1 MQDQSAVANTN
12 KVAANEVFR
21 ANFRVICYTY
31 TNLNIYARTGSAVV
45 SSISFLGALSAGL
58 LSFLSPCVLP
68 LVPPYLCFLA
78 GISLDELDDHG
89 GRAGWRPNGRVV
101 ALSFA
106 FVLGFATVFVALGAS
121 ASIIGKVVTAYFDTL
136 AIIAGLLIVI
146 LGLHFL
152 GVFRI
157 ELLFRE
163 ARFQSVRKPAGFL
176 GAYLVGLAFAFGWT
190 PCVGP
195 VLAAILM
202 VAGAEGAPAH
212 GAILLAAYALGI
224 GIPFMLAS
232 LFSGP
237 FRRLMARLR
246 RHMLAIEKVIGAGLV
261 LAGVLFS
268 TGAMPRISGWLLE
281 TFPAFGF
288 IG

>member
-1 MQDQSAVANTN
+1 M
-12 KVAANEVFR
+12 
-21 ANFRVICYTY
+21 I
-31 TNLNIYARTGSAVV
+31 
-45 SSISFLGALSAGL
+45 GALGAGL

-78 GISLDELDDHG
+78 GISLEDLTQKDN
-89 GRAGWRPNGRVV
+89 AQGWRQDWRVV
-101 ALSFA
+101 SLSFA

-121 ASIIGKVVTAYFDTL
+121 ASSLGKAFTAYFDTL
-136 AIIAGLLIVI
+136 AIIAGIVIVI

-157 ELLFRE
+157 GLLFRE
-163 ARFQSVRKPAGFL
+163 ARFQSVAKPAGFL
-176 GAYLVGLAFAFGWT
+176 GAYIVGLAFAFGWT

-202 VAGAEGAPAH
+202 VAGIEGSAAR
-212 GAILLAAYALGI
+212 GALLLGAYALGI

-237 FRRLMARLR
+237 FMRLMVRLR
-246 RHMLAIEKVIGAGLV
+246 GHMGAIEKVIGSALV
-261 LAGVLFS
+261 LTGVLFL
-268 TGAMPRISGWLLE
+268 TGGMPRIAGWLLE
-281 TFPAFGF
+281 TFPVFGS

>member
-1 MQDQSAVANTN
+1 V
-12 KVAANEVFR
+12 
-21 ANFRVICYTY
+21 
-31 TNLNIYARTGSAVV
+31 L
-45 SSISFLGALSAGL
+45 SSISLVGALGAGL

-78 GISLDELDDHG
+78 GVSLDELAAHG
-89 GRAGWRPNGRVV
+89 GEEGGWRPNRRIV
-101 ALSFA
+101 ALSLA

-121 ASIIGKVVTAYFDTL
+121 ASVVGKTVTAHFDAL
-136 AIIAGLLIVI
+136 GIVAGVLIVV

-157 ELLFRE
+157 GLLFRE
-163 ARFQSVRKPAGFL
+163 ARFQATRRPAGFL

-202 VAGAEGAPAH
+202 VAGADGTPARGAL
-212 GAILLAAYALGI
+212 LLAAYALGI

-232 LFSGP
+232 LFSGA
-237 FRRLMARLR
+237 FMRLMAGLR
-246 RHMLAIEKVIGAGLV
+246 RHMPVIEKVIGAALV
-261 LAGVLFS
+261 LTGILFL
-268 TGAMPRISGWLLE
+268 TGGMPRISGWLLE
-281 TFPAFGF
+281 TFPAFGAL
-288 IG
+288 G